1 MKMEEK
7 RALVEKRLKVEE
19 REQKREKKLKERIM
33 KNEEKAKRLEEKKA
47 KSLKGK
53 HISHTDISGNE
64 QNFEILQIFPD
75 ARKYKTTY
83 TTKYRNRKVWKKP
96 DLQEIKSV
104 IPGVVTSFTVKE
116 GDHVQKGE
124 ELMIYEAMKMQN
136 IILAPF
142 DGTVEKILVKERE
155 KLAKGVIMIYLTSD
169 AKFETDEDTT
179 SISPDLS
186 E

>member
-1 MKMEEK
+1 MKHEDK
-7 RALVEKRLKVEE
+7 ARKH
-19 REQKREKKLKERIM
+19 
-33 KNEEKAKRLEEKKA
+33 EEKAKKHEEKKA
-47 KSLKGK
+47 KRLKDK

-75 ARKYKTTY
+75 SRKYKTTY
-83 TTKYRNRKVWKKP
+83 TTKFRNRKVWKKP

-142 DGTVEKILVKERE
+142 NGTVEKILVKERE

-169 AKFETDEDTT
+169 EKFETDEDFIST
-179 SISPDLS
+179 SPDLS

>member
-1 MKMEEK
+1 MKHEDK
-7 RALVEKRLKVEE
+7 DRKH
-19 REQKREKKLKERIM
+19 
-33 KNEEKAKRLEEKKA
+33 EEKAKKQEEKAKKHEEKKA
-47 KSLKGK
+47 KKHKDK

-142 DGTVEKILVKERE
+142 NGTVEKILVKERE
-155 KLAKGVIMIYLTSD
+155 KLAKGVIMIYLISD
-169 AKFETDEDTT
+169 EKFETDEDIIST
-179 SISPDLS
+179 SPDLS

>member
-1 MKMEEK
+1 MKHEDKDRKHEEK
-7 RALVEKRLKVEE
+7 A
-19 REQKREKKLKERIM
+19 KKH
-33 KNEEKAKRLEEKKA
+33 EEKAKRQEEKKA
-47 KSLKGK
+47 RRLKEK
-53 HISHTDISGNE
+53 LISHTDISGNE
-64 QNFEILQIFPD
+64 KNFEILQIFPD

-142 DGTVEKILVKERE
+142 NGTVEKILVKERE
-155 KLAKGVIMIYLTSD
+155 KLAKGVIMIYLISD
-169 AKFETDEDTT
+169 DKFETDEDVIST
-179 SISPDLS
+179 SPDLS

>member
-1 MKMEEK
+1 
-7 RALVEKRLKVEE
+7 
-19 REQKREKKLKERIM
+19 M
-33 KNEEKAKRLEEKKA
+33 KN
-47 KSLKGK
+47 
-53 HISHTDISGNE
+53 ISHTDISGNE

-169 AKFETDEDTT
+169 AKFETEG
-179 SISPDLS
+179 SPVTYKRKGDSYYRHYPNGHS
-186 E
+186 EVNKEVEKYHRRKAVAIEPRKVILLFFRKI

>member
-1 MKMEEK
+1 MEEK

-19 REQKREKKLKERIM
+19 REQKREKKLKERTM
-33 KNEEKAKRLEEKKA
+33 KN
-47 KSLKGK
+47 
-53 HISHTDISGNE
+53 ISHTDISGNE

-75 ARKYKTTY
+75 ALKYKTTY

-179 SISPDLS
+179 SISQDLS

>member
-7 RALVEKRLKVEE
+7 KTSSQKGPKAGE
-19 REQKREKKLKERIM
+19 R
-33 KNEEKAKRLEEKKA
+33 
-47 KSLKGK
+47 
-53 HISHTDISGNE
+53 E

-75 ARKYKTTY
+75 ARKYKTTF
-83 TTKYRNRKVWKKP
+83 TTKYKNRKVWKKP

-142 DGTVEKILVKERE
+142 DGTIEKILVKERE
-155 KLAKGVIMIYLTSD
+155 KLAKGVIMIYLKSD
-169 AKFETDEDTT
+169 VKFETGADTIST
-179 SISPDLS
+179 SLDLN

>member
-7 RALVEKRLKVEE
+7 KT
-19 REQKREKKLKERIM
+19 KRE
-33 KNEEKAKRLEEKKA
+33 
-47 KSLKGK
+47 S
-53 HISHTDISGNE
+53 ISHTDISGNE

-83 TTKYRNRKVWKKP
+83 TTKYRNRKAWKKP

-142 DGTVEKILVKERE
+142 DGTVEKILVKEKE
-155 KLAKGVIMIYLTSD
+155 KLAKGVIMIYLKSD
-169 AKFETDEDTT
+169 AIFETDEDA
-179 SISPDLS
+179 ISTFPGLV

>member
-1 MKMEEK
+1 MKHEDKDRKHEEK
-7 RALVEKRLKVEE
+7 A
-19 REQKREKKLKERIM
+19 KKH
-33 KNEEKAKRLEEKKA
+33 EEKAKRHEEKKA
-47 KSLKGK
+47 RRLKEK
-53 HISHTDISGNE
+53 LISHTDISGNE
-64 QNFEILQIFPD
+64 KNFEILQIFPD

-142 DGTVEKILVKERE
+142 NGTVEKILVKERE
-155 KLAKGVIMIYLTSD
+155 KLAKGVIMIYLISD
-169 AKFETDEDTT
+169 DKFETDEDVIST
-179 SISPDLS
+179 SPDLS

>member
-7 RALVEKRLKVEE
+7 KTE
-19 REQKREKKLKERIM
+19 RE
-33 KNEEKAKRLEEKKA
+33 
-47 KSLKGK
+47 S
-53 HISHTDISGNE
+53 ISHTDISGNE

-83 TTKYRNRKVWKKP
+83 TTKYRNRKAWKKP

-142 DGTVEKILVKERE
+142 DGTVEKILVKEKE
-155 KLAKGVIMIYLTSD
+155 KLAKGVIMIYLKSD
-169 AKFETDEDTT
+169 AIFETDEDA
-179 SISPDLS
+179 ISTFPGLV

>member
-1 MKMEEK
+1 MKHEDKDRKHEEK
-7 RALVEKRLKVEE
+7 A
-19 REQKREKKLKERIM
+19 KKQ
-33 KNEEKAKRLEEKKA
+33 EEKAKRHEEKKA
-47 KSLKGK
+47 KKQKDK

-142 DGTVEKILVKERE
+142 NGTVEKILVKERE
-155 KLAKGVIMIYLTSD
+155 KLAKGVIMIYLISD
-169 AKFETDEDTT
+169 EKFETDEDIIST
-179 SISPDLS
+179 SPDLS

>member
-1 MKMEEK
+1 MKHEDKDRKHEEK
-7 RALVEKRLKVEE
+7 A
-19 REQKREKKLKERIM
+19 KKH
-33 KNEEKAKRLEEKKA
+33 EEKAKRHEEKKA
-47 KSLKGK
+47 RRLKEK
-53 HISHTDISGNE
+53 LISHTDISGNE
-64 QNFEILQIFPD
+64 KNFEILQIFPD

-142 DGTVEKILVKERE
+142 NGTVEKILVKERE
-155 KLAKGVIMIYLTSD
+155 KLAKGVIMIYLISD
-169 AKFETDEDTT
+169 DKFETDEDLIST
-179 SISPDLS
+179 SPDLS

>member
-1 MKMEEK
+1 MEEK

-19 REQKREKKLKERIM
+19 REQKREKKLKERTM
-33 KNEEKAKRLEEKKA
+33 KHEEKKA
-47 KSLKGK
+47 KRLKDK

-179 SISPDLS
+179 SISQDLS

>member
-1 MKMEEK
+1 MKHEDK
-7 RALVEKRLKVEE
+7 ARKH
-19 REQKREKKLKERIM
+19 
-33 KNEEKAKRLEEKKA
+33 EEKAKKHEEKAKKHEEKKA
-47 KSLKGK
+47 QKHKDK

-142 DGTVEKILVKERE
+142 NGTVEKILVKERE
-155 KLAKGVIMIYLTSD
+155 KLAKGVIMIYLISD
-169 AKFETDEDTT
+169 DKFETDEDFIST
-179 SISPDLS
+179 SPDLS

>member
-1 MKMEEK
+1 
-7 RALVEKRLKVEE
+7 
-19 REQKREKKLKERIM
+19 
-33 KNEEKAKRLEEKKA
+33 
-47 KSLKGK
+47 
-53 HISHTDISGNE
+53 
-64 QNFEILQIFPD
+64 
-75 ARKYKTTY
+75 
-83 TTKYRNRKVWKKP
+83 
-96 DLQEIKSV
+96 
-104 IPGVVTSFTVKE
+104 
-116 GDHVQKGE
+116 
-124 ELMIYEAMKMQN
+124 MIYEAMKMQN

>member
-1 MKMEEK
+1 M
-7 RALVEKRLKVEE
+7 
-19 REQKREKKLKERIM
+19 
-33 KNEEKAKRLEEKKA
+33 
-47 KSLKGK
+47 
-53 HISHTDISGNE
+53 
-64 QNFEILQIFPD
+64 
-75 ARKYKTTY
+75 
-83 TTKYRNRKVWKKP
+83 WKKP

>member
-1 MKMEEK
+1 MKH
-7 RALVEKRLKVEE
+7 
-19 REQKREKKLKERIM
+19 
-33 KNEEKAKRLEEKKA
+33 EEKKA
-47 KSLKGK
+47 KRLKDK

-64 QNFEILQIFPD
+64 KNFEILQIFPD

-83 TTKYRNRKVWKKP
+83 TTKYRNRKVWRKP

-155 KLAKGVIMIYLTSD
+155 KLAKGVIMIYLASD